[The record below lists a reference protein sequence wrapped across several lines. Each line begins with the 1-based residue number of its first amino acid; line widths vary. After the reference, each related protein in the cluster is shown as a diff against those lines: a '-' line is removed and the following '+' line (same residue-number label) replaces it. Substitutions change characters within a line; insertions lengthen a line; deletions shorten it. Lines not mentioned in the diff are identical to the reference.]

1 MGFAPSRKVAVVD
14 PRLLS
19 VHLEGNPRREAFRE
33 ARRRVEGVA
42 GCHTVAGDVRIPI
55 ADSKEFRTLA
65 PGEVPVKM
73 GGVHCWLLD
82 RGKQIPLKIG
92 LNSVGRLPDND
103 IVIDDPTVSRRHC
116 AVVVHSDLTIEVHD
130 VASKNGT
137 LVNGKKLSGPTR
149 LRDGDEI
156 ALSERKLTFL
166 LTSGQAT
173 GMLGAPVKSQ
183 SMSDEHTMASV

>member
-1 MGFAPSRKVAVVD
+1 VAVVD

-42 GCHTVAGDVRIPI
+42 GSHTLAGDLRLSLG
-55 ADSKEFRTLA
+55 ADARDMKTLA
-65 PGEVPVKM
+65 PADVPVKQ
-73 GGVHCWLLD
+73 GGTQCWLLD
-82 RGKQIPLKIG
+82 RGRQIPLKVG

-103 IVIDDPTVSRRHC
+103 VVIDDATVSRRHC
-116 AVVVHSDLTIEVHD
+116 AVVIHSDLTVEIHD

-137 LVNGKKLSGPTR
+137 IVNGRRLQGPTR

-156 ALSERKLTFL
+156 GLSDRKLTFL
-166 LTSGQAT
+166 MFSGQAT
-173 GMLGAPVKSQ
+173 NPPVHKPG
-183 SMSDEHTMASV
+183 SMSDDHTLAG